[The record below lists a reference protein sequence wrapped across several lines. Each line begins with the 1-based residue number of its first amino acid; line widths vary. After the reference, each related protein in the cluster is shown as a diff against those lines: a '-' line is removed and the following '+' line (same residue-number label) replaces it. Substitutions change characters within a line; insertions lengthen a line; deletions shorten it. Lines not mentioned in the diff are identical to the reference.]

1 MSAALWLPWT
11 FASRCAC
18 FAAADLQLMA
28 AWLLWCLLMGG
39 RRGLQRDNFV
49 MPPPP
54 TYLVV
59 DTNCFI
65 RLLFSPLRPVL
76 GSTFAGYK
84 LVTLTELAN
93 EVGPGTEVVERNP
106 WLLDPAVQTELAG
119 NCLKFREPKKSAMF
133 SEAKR
138 LRSEGNTLL
147 RKYCTDKK
155 LDKVREL
162 SAADAKALAAAQT
175 VGGLLA
181 TDEWPLAFVAE
192 RASDVPAVLTSVAVV
207 HLMEKDGKITR
218 EQRIEVVTGW
228 VKSGEKLPQH
238 WANQYKELFG
248 EEPPD
253 GQS

>member
-1 MSAALWLPWT
+1 MR
-11 FASRCAC
+11 F
-18 FAAADLQLMA
+18 
-28 AWLLWCLLMGG
+28 G
-39 RRGLQRDNFV
+39 GLQRDNSA
-49 MPPPP
+49 MPAPP
-54 TYLVV
+54 TLLVV

-106 WLLDPAVQTELAG
+106 WLLDPAVQAELAV
-119 NCLKFREPKKSAMF
+119 NCLKFREPKKSAML

-162 SAADAKALAAAQT
+162 SAADARALAAAQT

-192 RASDVPAVLTSVAVV
+192 RASDVPTVLTSVSVV

-238 WANQYKELFG
+238 WAKQYKELFG
-248 EEPPD
+248 EEPPN

>member
-1 MSAALWLPWT
+1 
-11 FASRCAC
+11 
-18 FAAADLQLMA
+18 
-28 AWLLWCLLMGG
+28 
-39 RRGLQRDNFV
+39 
-49 MPPPP
+49 MPSPP
-54 TYLVV
+54 TLLVV

-76 GSTFAGYK
+76 GSTFAGYR
-84 LVTLTELAN
+84 LVTLVELAD
-93 EVGPGTEVVERNP
+93 EVGPGTEVTQRHP
-106 WLLDPAVQTELAG
+106 WLLDEAVQKELAG
-119 NCLKFREPKKSAMF
+119 NCLKLREPKKSLVL

-175 VGGLLA
+175 VGGQLA

-192 RASDVPAVLTSVAVV
+192 RASDVTTVFTSVAVV
-207 HLMEKDGKITR
+207 HLMEKAAKITR
-218 EQRIEVVTGW
+218 EQRIETVAGW
-228 VKSGEKLPQH
+228 VKTEEKLPRH
-238 WANQYKELFG
+238 WAEQYRNLFG

>member
-1 MSAALWLPWT
+1 
-11 FASRCAC
+11 
-18 FAAADLQLMA
+18 
-28 AWLLWCLLMGG
+28 
-39 RRGLQRDNFV
+39 

-54 TYLVV
+54 TLLVV

-76 GSTFAGYK
+76 GSTFAGYR
-84 LVTLTELAN
+84 LVTLVELAD
-93 EVGPGTEVVERNP
+93 EVGPGTEVAERHP
-106 WLLDPAVQTELAG
+106 WLLEEAVQKELAG
-119 NCLKFREPKKSAMF
+119 NCLKLREPKKSVTF
-133 SEAKR
+133 SEARR

-147 RKYCTDKK
+147 RKYCTDNK
-155 LDKVREL
+155 LDKIREL

-192 RASDVPAVLTSVAVV
+192 RASDVSTVLTSVAVV
-207 HLMEKDGKITR
+207 HLMEKDAKITR
-218 EQRIEVVTGW
+218 EQRIETVTGW
-228 VKSGEKLPQH
+228 VKSGEKLPRH
-238 WANQYKELFG
+238 WAQQYKDLFG